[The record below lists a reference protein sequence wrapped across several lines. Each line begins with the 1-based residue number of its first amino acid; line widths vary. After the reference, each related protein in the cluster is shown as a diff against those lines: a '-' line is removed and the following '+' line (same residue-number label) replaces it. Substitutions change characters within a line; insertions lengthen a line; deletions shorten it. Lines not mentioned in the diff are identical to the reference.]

1 MYEPV
6 RIYTYVHMY
15 IHMFDKYM
23 LENILMFNNH
33 PTTPREGSSLPAVNV
48 VITKKE
54 ETQPQ
59 SNT

>member
-1 MYEPV
+1 
-6 RIYTYVHMY
+6 MY